1 MIAPGFADIF
11 YNNSLKNG
19 LLPVPLPEET
29 VNMLLDLVEEDPE
42 IQITVDLE
50 SQTVALP
57 DGQTHK
63 FAIDPFRKI
72 CLLEGLDD
80 LGYILSKVD
89 AIEAHEA
96 EAAY

>member
-1 MIAPGFADIF
+1 M
-11 YNNSLKNG
+11 
-19 LLPVPLPEET
+19 
-29 VNMLLDLVEEDPE
+29 
-42 IQITVDLE
+42 DLE